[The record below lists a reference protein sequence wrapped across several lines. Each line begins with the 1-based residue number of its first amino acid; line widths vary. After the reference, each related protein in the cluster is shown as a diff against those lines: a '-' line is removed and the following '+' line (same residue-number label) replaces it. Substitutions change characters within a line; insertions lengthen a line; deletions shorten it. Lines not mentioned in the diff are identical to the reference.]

1 MAQYQRI
8 KADYPDTLLF
18 YRMGDFYELF
28 FDDARRAASLL
39 DITLTTRG
47 KSGGKPISMAG
58 VPAHAVDSY
67 IARVVRQGESVA
79 VCEQI
84 GDPTAAR
91 GGPVERKVVRIVT
104 PGTLSEE
111 HLLEKYRDNMLVAV
125 YGRKE
130 RWGIA
135 GLEMSSGRFICTE
148 IDDAV
153 SARAEIER
161 IAPAEILIPED
172 CPLPDFLGEH
182 PALRR
187 LAAWHFDPI
196 SARHLLLEQLG
207 TRDLH
212 AFEIEDRPLVV
223 GAAGALI
230 YYARDT
236 QQGSLPHVRSLRFE
250 GHDEALTLDAVT
262 RRNLEIVRPLSENE
276 SATLAA
282 VMDRS
287 ATAMGS
293 RLLRRWLTRP
303 IRDHEE
309 IALRLNAVGQLIDGR
324 DYEALGEMIGD
335 VGDIERILS
344 RIGLG
349 SARPRDLTQLRRA
362 LHILPRLCAAA
373 RTIDSPRVQDLA
385 RAGGEFPDLAEL
397 LDRALVEAP
406 PVLIRDGGVIA
417 PGYDQALDDLRGVSV
432 NAEAF
437 LDDLEQKERQRTGL
451 PNLRV
456 GYNRVHGYFI
466 EITRA
471 QSVRAPADYIRRQTL
486 KNAERYITPELKQ
499 FEDRMLGSRER
510 ALAREK
516 TLYESLI
523 ARIAEDLEG
532 LQDCARAIA
541 QLDVLCTFAE
551 RAVSLDYRA
560 PSLDDAPGIDIR
572 GGRHPIVEGNT
583 TTPFVPNDIT
593 LDNETRMLVVT
604 GPNMGGK
611 STLMR
616 QTALITLLAH
626 AGSFVPATATRIGPI
641 DRIFTRIG
649 AGDDLAGGRSTFM
662 VEMSEMAQILNNA
675 TSASLVL
682 IDEIGRGTSTYD
694 GLALAWACARYLASR
709 IRSFTLFATHYFE
722 LTALPSCADGVVNV
736 HLDAIEHGERLVFMH
751 RVKEGPADRSY
762 GIAVAALAGI
772 PAEIIGRAREILSA
786 IEDRPH
792 AALTEPNS
800 PQLGL
805 FDSRLGPMSSAYD
818 DREIGSAAVP
828 AAPVAAESDDPRMHR
843 AQALLQALEAVDP
856 DALTPKEA
864 LDILYRLKSL
874 EDEGGADT

>member
-1 MAQYQRI
+1 MAQYMGI
-8 KADYPDTLLF
+8 KSEHPDTLLF

-28 FDDARRAASLL
+28 FDDAQRAAALL
-39 DITLTTRG
+39 DIALTTRG
-47 KSGGKPISMAG
+47 KSGGKPIPMAG
-58 VPAHAVDSY
+58 VPAHAVDTY
-67 IARVVRQGESVA
+67 IAKIVRQGESVA

-84 GDPTAAR
+84 GDPAASR
-91 GGPVERKVVRIVT
+91 GPVERKVVRIVT

-111 HLLEKYRDNMLVAV
+111 HLLEERKDNLLVAV
-125 YGRKE
+125 HGCKG

-135 GLEMSSGRFICTE
+135 GLEISSGRFVCSE
-148 IDDAV
+148 IDDDL
-153 SARAEIER
+153 SAKAEIER
-161 IAPAEILIPED
+161 ISPAEILVPD
-172 CPLPDFLGEH
+172 DAKAPDFVGEH

-187 LAAWHFDPI
+187 IPAWHFDPI
-196 SARHLLLEQLG
+196 SARRLLLEQFE

-212 AFEIEDRPLVV
+212 AFEIEDRPLAV
-223 GAAGALI
+223 GAAGALVF
-230 YYARDT
+230 YARDT
-236 QQGSLPHVRSLRFE
+236 QQGSLPHVRSLHFE
-250 GHDEALTLDAVT
+250 SHDDALTLDAAT
-262 RRNLEIVRPLSENE
+262 RRNLEIVRPLSDNE

-287 ATAMGS
+287 CTGMGS

-303 IRDHEE
+303 IRDHKE
-309 IALRLNAVGQLIDGR
+309 IALRLNAVGRLIEGR
-324 DYEALGEMIGD
+324 DFERLRKMIRE

-349 SARPRDLTQLRRA
+349 SARPRDLVQLRAA
-362 LHILPRLCAAA
+362 LHTLPRLRACACN
-373 RTIDSPRVQDLA
+373 IDSPRVQALA
-385 RAGGEFPDLAEL
+385 TMSGDFPEIADI
-397 LDRALVEAP
+397 LDRALVDSP

-417 PGYDQALDDLRGVSV
+417 LGYDQELDDLRGVSV

-437 LDDLEQKERQRTGL
+437 LEELELKERKRSGL

-466 EITRA
+466 EISRA

-486 KNAERYITPELKQ
+486 KNVERYITPELKQ

-516 TLYESLI
+516 MLYESLI
-523 ARIAEDLEG
+523 ARIAEELAG
-532 LQDCARAIA
+532 LQDCARSIA

-551 RAVSLDYRA
+551 RASSLDYRA
-560 PSLDDAPGIDIR
+560 PRLDDAPGIEIR
-572 GGRHPIVEGNT
+572 QGRHPVVERNMD
-583 TTPFVPNDIT
+583 TPFVPNDIT
-593 LDNETRMLVVT
+593 LDNERRMLVVT

-626 AGSFVPATATRIGPI
+626 AGSFVPAAAARIGPI

-649 AGDDLAGGRSTFM
+649 SGDDLAGGRSTFM

-675 TSASLVL
+675 TSISLVL

-694 GLALAWACARYLASR
+694 GLALAWACARDLASR

-722 LTALPSCADGVVNV
+722 LTALPSCTDGVVNV

-751 RVKEGPADRSY
+751 RVKDGPADRSY

-772 PAEIIGRAREILSA
+772 PAGVIARARNILA
-786 IEDRPH
+786 TIEDHPH
-792 AALTEPNS
+792 AALTEPDS
-800 PQLGL
+800 AQLGL
-805 FDSRLGPMSSAYD
+805 FGSGFGRMPSLPD
-818 DREIGSAAVP
+818 DRGFEGGPSAP
-828 AAPVAAESDDPRMHR
+828 AILPVDPEPCQDR
-843 AQALLQALEAVDP
+843 AKALLKAFDEVDP
-856 DALTPKEA
+856 DALSPKEA
-864 LDILYRLKSL
+864 LDTLYRLKSL
-874 EDEGGADT
+874 GDNG